1 MPLLISPRESWR
13 VNTVEPDDGFVSA
26 AKIQTQTPICLF
38 RVVLTCWDLWVMSE
52 VPKCGG
58 QETMEYASHPNLK
71 PNRSQNKSRKTSE
84 PFEYDTSA
92 DKFILRGT
100 TTGNPTDSCPR
111 HAGLSLCIL
120 LPLAP
125 AAHRTRLATHVA
137 SPPLLIIAKPSRIL
151 KRSVCNVELGFSP
164 LGSSISPSGRASF
177 LFSCR
182 LFRFS
187 FLLAHLF
194 PSLPSDF
201 PPRLHGW
208 DSHAHT
214 VFSSLLFFPFLDRS
228 CRAALLVLFFSFY
241 VFLKRKFASFSF
253 WVRSLELPQP

>member
-26 AKIQTQTPICLF
+26 AKIQTQTPICLL
-38 RVVLTCWDLWVMSE
+38 RVVSTCWTLWVLCD
-52 VPKCGG
+52 VPECGG

-71 PNRSQNKSRKTSE
+71 PNGSQNKSRKTSE
-84 PFEYDTSA
+84 PSEPFEYDTTA
-92 DKFILRGT
+92 DKFILRGI

-111 HAGLSLCIL
+111 HAGLSLFIL

-208 DSHAHT
+208 DSHAYT
-214 VFSSLLFFPFLDRS
+214 VLSFLLFFPFLDRS
-228 CRAALLVLFFSFY
+228 CRAASLVFFLRFMLF
-241 VFLKRKFASFSF
+241 
-253 WVRSLELPQP
+253 